1 MNALIRDTE
10 NMPEK
15 YILAVDIGGTKI
27 ASSLVRRDGTILS
40 RVQEPTGKE
49 GPQHNIAQ
57 IIRQLET
64 LLAESSLTSNDVLG
78 IGIGIPAMLERD
90 TDFIIWG
97 PNLVGWRNVALRP
110 SIENHFG
117 LPVCIEYDGHTSV
130 LGEWWV
136 GAGRGYHSLVDVIIG
151 TGVGGGMIL
160 EDRLVRGNNRLA
172 GAAGWFTF
180 CAGAGNENPHDRAL
194 GYWEAR
200 TAGPGIARRAAELLA
215 AGQYK
220 DSLLARNSSA
230 ITSREVFSAA
240 KQGDLLAE
248 TICNEIADLLGSGI
262 ANIVSLVNPEVV
274 ILGGSV
280 GSNAGFLIPR
290 IYEVVNTWAQPVSA
304 QAAQIFES
312 TLAGDAGLLGAAYSA
327 LLRFEKS

>member
-1 MNALIRDTE
+1 MNESAREIKA
-10 NMPEK
+10 MPGE

-27 ASSLVRRDGTILS
+27 ASGLVRRDGTILS

-64 LLAESSLTSNDVLG
+64 LLAESRLTPSDVLG
-78 IGIGIPAMLERD
+78 IGIGIPAILERD

-97 PNLVGWRNVALRP
+97 PNLIGWRNVALRAT
-110 SIENHFG
+110 IENHFD
-117 LPVCIEYDGHTSV
+117 LPVCVEYDGHTSV

-151 TGVGGGMIL
+151 TGLGGGMIL
-160 EDRLVRGNNRLA
+160 EDRLIRGNNRLA

-180 CAGAGNENPHDRAL
+180 CAGPGQEDPNDRAL
-194 GYWEAR
+194 GYWEAH
-200 TAGPGIARRAAELLA
+200 TAGPGIARRAVELLA
-215 AGQYK
+215 TGEYP
-220 DSLLARNSSA
+220 DSVLAKNPS
-230 ITSREVFSAA
+230 ILTSREVFSAA
-240 KQGDLLAE
+240 KEGDRLAN
-248 TICNEIADLLGSGI
+248 IVCNEIADLLGSGI
-262 ANIVSLVNPEVV
+262 ANIVSLVNPEII

-304 QAAQIFES
+304 KAVQIFES

-327 LLRFEKS
+327 LLRIEKS